1 MYKWC
6 NRWHGTIYSISRE
19 NRKKK
24 VLVGIVIVMDLVM
37 INNDIVVQAAE
48 GDDDHDHSIA
58 SPSYGH
64 DGFTTKFCIMWCG
77 LKCMC

>member
-1 MYKWC
+1 MELYIPYQEKTM
-6 NRWHGTIYSISRE
+6 G
-19 NRKKK
+19 RKKK
-24 VLVGIVIVMDLVM
+24 MLVGVVIVVVMDLVM
-37 INNDIVVQAAE
+37 INNNIIVQAGE

-64 DGFTTKFCIMWCG
+64 DGFITKFCIMWCG